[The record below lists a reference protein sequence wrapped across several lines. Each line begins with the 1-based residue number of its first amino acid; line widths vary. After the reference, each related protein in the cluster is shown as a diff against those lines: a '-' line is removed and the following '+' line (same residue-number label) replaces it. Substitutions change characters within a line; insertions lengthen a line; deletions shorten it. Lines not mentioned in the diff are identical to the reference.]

1 MTMLSQQDKTNQV
14 FIAKRISLNS
24 LKEATHETK
33 PPTEKYSVGWFDGL
47 IGENPMYPENSE
59 YWSGYSL
66 GYREYWCKEK
76 GVTLSDRF

>member
-1 MTMLSQQDKTNQV
+1 MLGQYTKKGQENRV
-14 FIAKRISLNS
+14 P
-24 LKEATHETK
+24 K

-66 GYREYWCKEK
+66 GYREFWCNKK
-76 GVTLSDRF
+76 GVKLSDRF